1 MDEPVAQYIRGA
13 PTASPPGESG
23 CGMWIV
29 GREPGYLP
37 RPMSDASEA
46 SSSAAGQEVL
56 VVDGDEQ
63 VLKGLDRL
71 LTRVGLVVTGTT
83 DPVRARDQLLN
94 KFYAVALIDADTP
107 TPGGG
112 IELLQFTRDKSPLT
126 SVIVMTARKSYEI
139 SVKAFRSGASDCVL
153 KEPDVVPYLRE
164 RVLEAA
170 SELQSTGERNTLMEE
185 ISETHEEFLR
195 RMRDLVKE
203 VVDLED
209 RASGRGGTNEDDTD
223 TMSVVL
229 VDDDPSALAKIEA
242 VLTAANG
249 WHFQVA
255 VTGGEALDIVTQT
268 RPQIVLVKEQLP
280 DLPGSMVVKTVRAGA
295 PDAVTLLYNPPPRP
309 GVVGDVRMVDASRTI
324 TLVPNYTDA
333 EQLAAPLGEIRE
345 GLRQKTKERRYLQ
358 AFRQRN
364 YEFLQRYAS
373 LKGRIKAALEKGKK

>member
-1 MDEPVAQYIRGA
+1 
-13 PTASPPGESG
+13 
-23 CGMWIV
+23 
-29 GREPGYLP
+29 
-37 RPMSDASEA
+37 MSDAPEA
-46 SSSAAGQEVL
+46 ASSAAGQEVL
-56 VVDGDEQ
+56 VVDADEQ
-63 VLKGLDRL
+63 VVKGLDRL
-71 LTRVGLVVTGTT
+71 LTRVGLVVTGTP

-94 KFYAVALIDADTP
+94 KFYAVALVDADTP

-112 IELLQFTRDKSPLT
+112 IELLQFARDKSPLT
-126 SVIVMTARKSYEI
+126 SVIVMSARKSYET
-139 SVKAFRSGASDCVL
+139 SVKAFRAGAVDVVL
-153 KEPDVVPYLRE
+153 KEPDTVPYLRE

-170 SELQSTGERNTLMEE
+170 SELQQVSERNTLMEE

-195 RMRDLVKE
+195 RMRELAKE

-209 RASGRGGTNEDDTD
+209 RASGRGTGDDDGAD

-229 VDDDPSALAKIEA
+229 VDDDPSALPKLEA

-295 PDAVTLLYNPPPRP
+295 PDAVTLLYSPPPRA
-309 GVVGDVRMVDASRTI
+309 GVSGEVRMVDATRTI
-324 TLVPNYTDA
+324 SLVPSYTDA

-373 LKGRIKAALEKGKK
+373 LKQRIKAALDRGKK